1 MHDDEVVLLGWGEE
15 LDLVGGEAVAFF
27 VEGGEAV
34 VYYQGFV

>member
-1 MHDDEVVLLGWGEE
+1 VHDDKVVLLRGSEE
-15 LDLVGGEAVAFF
+15 LYLVGGEAVAFF